1 MKSARLFTISFLKVP
16 LLLAGTIAPLAI
28 SGPAWGEEARS
39 SGVIEEI
46 MVTATRRETNL
57 QSTPISISV
66 IDSALIEAS
75 SPRDIGDLSVFTPN
89 FSAARVTSFAN
100 AASFAMRG
108 VGQNNIIVYF
118 EPPVSVLIDDFVLT
132 SVQTQ
137 LLDTFDLEQVEVL
150 RGPQGTLFG
159 KNTTGGAISVK
170 TKRPDL
176 EEIGGA
182 VEASAGSFGSFGV
195 KGALNVPLIEGQL
208 AARIVGAY
216 EESDGYAKNGA
227 PFNVAGFAPTK
238 FDGLSGTGTGEDTGG
253 IDIFHGRIKLL
264 WEPRE
269 DFSAFLQYEVVRDDT
284 EFEATVNE
292 TPAGTG
298 FVFDLVGL
306 GAAPSG
312 DPLDNAGTTNRSDLL
327 IDLPGLTVDIDGVY
341 LNMEWDVGPGT
352 FTSVTGYREQ
362 KSRLPGSETGNPPVV
377 AADGEVLSPFDINRS
392 DDRETFQQEVRFASS
407 LDGPFNFVGGL
418 FYQNEEV
425 DFCVA
430 QVLGFLD
437 LLGAPTSGFSFF
449 GQDYGS
455 FNQNSYILCSA
466 QESDSFAAF
475 AEGTYDISD
484 RLSITGGVRFTWEDK
499 TFLAR
504 QQIFVQE
511 LSGTPD
517 LNFTAADLSDPLDA
531 SVHKFPFGVVE
542 DDDSV
547 SEPTWRVS
555 LGYQMTDDIYS
566 YFTYSRGFKS
576 GGYNDQI
583 GNAGAFGNDLDAFLQ
598 AVQPTEPETADSFE
612 IGIKTQLADDR
623 LRLNGTVFYVEYSD
637 LQRQINIPLIV
648 NGVDQQITQFFNAA
662 ASDVWGVEGELTA
675 KPTDNLTLRA
685 VVGYQDCQIKEFETP
700 GAGYDLTDSPCERAP
715 EWQWTIDGTYE
726 VPLGDSLMLAL
737 NANVNFTDD
746 NLFTQSIASE
756 DFNTFLEDRTL
767 VNASVTLSTMDG
779 RYYMR
784 AIGRNISD
792 KRYRVATQVVA
803 GLWTFANYGP
813 PEYYGVELGARF

>member
-1 MKSARLFTISFLKVP
+1 MTYAKRFTANLQLPFLLTATLSFL
-16 LLLAGTIAPLAI
+16 ACGT
-28 SGPAWGEEARS
+28 SAWGEEARG

-46 MVTATRRETNL
+46 TVTATRRATNL
-57 QSTPISISV
+57 QSTPISISA
-66 IDSALIEAS
+66 IDSALIESS

-159 KNTTGGAISVK
+159 KNTTGGAISVT
-170 TKRPDL
+170 TKRPSLDAA
-176 EEIGGA
+176 GGA
-182 VEASAGSFGSFGV
+182 VEASAGSFGSFGI
-195 KGALNVPLIEGQL
+195 KGALNAPLIEGKL
-208 AARIVGAY
+208 AMRLVGGY
-216 EESDGYAKNGA
+216 EKSDGYAKNGA

-238 FDGLSGTGTGEDTGG
+238 FDGASGTGPGEDTGG
-253 IDIFHGRIKLL
+253 IDIFHSRMKLL
-264 WEPRE
+264 WAPRE
-269 DFSAFLQYEVVRDDT
+269 DFNALLQYEVVRDDT

-292 TPAGTG
+292 TPVGTG
-298 FVFDLVGL
+298 FVFDSVGL
-306 GAAPSG
+306 GAATSG

-341 LNMEWDVGPGT
+341 LNMEWDIDAGT
-352 FTSVTGYREQ
+352 LTSVTGYRDQ
-362 KSRLPGSETGNPPVV
+362 KSRLPGSETGNSPVV
-377 AADGEVLSPFDINRS
+377 APDGEVLSPFDINRS
-392 DDRETFQQEVRFASS
+392 DDRETFQQELRFASDM
-407 LDGPFNFVGGL
+407 DGPFNYVGGL
-418 FYQNEEV
+418 FYQNEEI

-437 LLGAPTSGFSFF
+437 LLGAPTTGFSFF

-475 AEGTYDISD
+475 AEGTFDISD

-511 LSGTPD
+511 LSGAPD
-517 LNFTAADLSDPLDA
+517 LNFTAANLSGPLDA
-531 SVHKFPFGVVE
+531 SVYKFPFGVVE

-555 LGYQMTDDIYS
+555 LGYQMTDDVYS

-583 GNAGAFGNDLDAFLQ
+583 GNAGAFGNDLSAFLQ
-598 AVQPTEPETADSFE
+598 AVQPTKPETADSFE
-612 IGIKTQLADDR
+612 LGIKTQLADDR
-623 LRLNGTVFYVEYSD
+623 LRLNGTLFHVEYSD

-662 ASDVWGVEGELTA
+662 ASDVWGLEGELTA
-675 KPTDNLTLRA
+675 KPTDHMTIRA
-685 VVGYQDCQIKEFETP
+685 VLGYQDCQIKEFTTP
-700 GAGYDLTDSPCERAP
+700 DAGYDLTQSPCERAP
-715 EWQWTIDGTYE
+715 EWQWTLDGTYE
-726 VPLGDSLMLAL
+726 VPLGGNLMLGF

-746 NLFTQSIASE
+746 NLFTQSIDSE
-756 DFNTFLEDRTL
+756 DFNTFLEDRVL
-767 VNASVTLSTMDG
+767 VNASVTLSTIDD
-779 RYYMR
+779 RYYLR
-784 AIGRNISD
+784 AIGRNIFD

-813 PEYYGVELGARF
+813 PEYYGVEVGARF